1 MDEGEKNMFDNLSN
15 GWKNALQ
22 VIFVLALCGG
32 ALALLNYMGAMKTAT
47 NIHSVRFEVQA
58 SGGFAIIT
66 LKAGDVIISEPTT
79 VTVPWSK
86 VVKIKSGTAVYLTAS
101 NPTATGEL
109 TCDITLDKIDWKTET
124 TSAPKNGVACAGI
137 VP

>member
-1 MDEGEKNMFDNLSN
+1 MFENLSN
-15 GWKNALQ
+15 RQRTTLQ
-22 VIFVLALCGG
+22 IIFILCLC
-32 ALALLNYMGAMKTAT
+32 AAAFILLNYLGATKTHPGT
-47 NIHSVRFEVQA
+47 RTVHFKVQA
-58 SGGFAIIT
+58 SGGFAYIT
-66 LKAGDVIISEPTT
+66 LRAGDVTISDPIT

-86 VVKIKSGTAVYLTAS
+86 TVKIKSGTQVYLTAA

-109 TCDITLDKIDWKTET
+109 TCTIILDTIKWKTET